1 MNAERLQ
8 EIEKIFHAA
17 LERPEGQRAAF
28 LEQACAGDGA
38 LREEVESLLAHEDA
52 GSFIESPAI
61 QVAAQ
66 ALAQDES
73 EVGRVQEEERQRIG
87 SMVSHYRIL
96 EKLGGGGMGVV
107 YKAEDTRLDR
117 AVAIKF
123 LPEDVAHDRE
133 ALKRFHR
140 EARAASAL
148 NHPNI
153 CTVHDLGEHEGQ
165 PFMVMECLE
174 GQTLRERIENT
185 KLENRNAKPGSKAS
199 FEFRVSNFP
208 SQTSACMPVNEVLDL
223 ATQIAD
229 GLEAAHS
236 KGIVHR
242 DLKPG
247 NIFVTNRGVAKILD
261 FGLAKVPLDRT
272 KTAAG
277 EASSALQTAAG
288 AVAGTVQYM
297 SPEQALGQPVDARS
311 DLFSFGSVL
320 YEMATGRN
328 AFPGSNASETIAHI
342 LHSQPEAIA
351 RLNYDVP
358 QELERI
364 IRKCLEKEPALRY
377 QSAADLRADLL
388 RLKRDTESQR
398 AAAVAPVSPP
408 ATVGAVREPPL
419 RHSRPIFLSAAIATL
434 IIAGLSYSLYRLAHR
449 SPPAR
454 EAAMKMTQLTT
465 SGTASS
471 PTISADGKY
480 VAYAREE
487 HGQMSLWLYQVATG
501 RSVQIVPP
509 VDGTIKP
516 PTFSND
522 GSYLY
527 YVMVDME
534 HPKGVLC
541 KVASLGGT
549 PQKLLEGVHTI
560 GNFSPDG
567 KRLVFVRP
575 FPERGEYDLM
585 VANED
590 GSAEKLIRAFH
601 WPQWLNI
608 QPAWSPDGKTIA
620 ICVLAGPA
628 GNIARLVAVSVED
641 GEEKPIGTHTW
652 QGMARPVWL
661 PDGSGLIAA
670 AIDVTSP
677 DLNQRQVYEISY
689 PGGEARRI
697 TMDLSTYFG
706 MGVTA
711 DGNSLVTLKVD
722 HHASPVIL
730 SLDKAGHA
738 VEEHALVGTDGK
750 QGLDWTPD
758 GRIVFTSLT
767 ATGVNLGSMDAQG
780 GDRNQLT
787 ALGVEGEWIREP
799 SICGDGRHIVARSK
813 HGGNIGLVKMDA
825 DGSHL
830 VQLTSAVYDF
840 SPSCSPDGKWVV
852 FQSRRT
858 GNSTLWKIS
867 IDGGEPTQLTT
878 EWTYAPAVSPDGKW
892 IACGYRPDPNKEEYK
907 LAILPAAGGRLS
919 KTFDLRGDPNRVK
932 WTPDGK
938 SVTYSMTD
946 CFCYLGTAA
955 TPFVANLWTQPIAG
969 GPPRRITNFE
979 SGGIFSFAW
988 SRDGKHL
995 AVVHGPTTADVVMI
1009 TNFRGRE

>member
-1 MNAERLQ
+1 
-8 EIEKIFHAA
+8 
-17 LERPEGQRAAF
+17 
-28 LEQACAGDGA
+28 
-38 LREEVESLLAHEDA
+38 
-52 GSFIESPAI
+52 
-61 QVAAQ
+61 
-66 ALAQDES
+66 
-73 EVGRVQEEERQRIG
+73 
-87 SMVSHYRIL
+87 
-96 EKLGGGGMGVV
+96 
-107 YKAEDTRLDR
+107 
-117 AVAIKF
+117 
-123 LPEDVAHDRE
+123 
-133 ALKRFHR
+133 
-140 EARAASAL
+140 
-148 NHPNI
+148 
-153 CTVHDLGEHEGQ
+153 
-165 PFMVMECLE
+165 
-174 GQTLRERIENT
+174 
-185 KLENRNAKPGSKAS
+185 
-199 FEFRVSNFP
+199 
-208 SQTSACMPVNEVLDL
+208 
-223 ATQIAD
+223 
-229 GLEAAHS
+229 
-236 KGIVHR
+236 
-242 DLKPG
+242 
-247 NIFVTNRGVAKILD
+247 
-261 FGLAKVPLDRT
+261 
-272 KTAAG
+272 
-277 EASSALQTAAG
+277 
-288 AVAGTVQYM
+288 
-297 SPEQALGQPVDARS
+297 
-311 DLFSFGSVL
+311 
-320 YEMATGRN
+320 
-328 AFPGSNASETIAHI
+328 
-342 LHSQPEAIA
+342 
-351 RLNYDVP
+351 
-358 QELERI
+358 
-364 IRKCLEKEPALRY
+364 
-377 QSAADLRADLL
+377 
-388 RLKRDTESQR
+388 
-398 AAAVAPVSPP
+398 
-408 ATVGAVREPPL
+408 
-419 RHSRPIFLSAAIATL
+419 
-434 IIAGLSYSLYRLAHR
+434 
-449 SPPAR
+449 
-454 EAAMKMTQLTT
+454 
-465 SGTASS
+465 
-471 PTISADGKY
+471 
-480 VAYAREE
+480 
-487 HGQMSLWLYQVATG
+487 
-501 RSVQIVPP
+501 
-509 VDGTIKP
+509 
-516 PTFSND
+516 
-522 GSYLY
+522 
-527 YVMVDME
+527 
-534 HPKGVLC
+534 
-541 KVASLGGT
+541 
-549 PQKLLEGVHTI
+549 
-560 GNFSPDG
+560 
-567 KRLVFVRP
+567 
-575 FPERGEYDLM
+575 
-585 VANED
+585 
-590 GSAEKLIRAFH
+590 
-601 WPQWLNI
+601 
-608 QPAWSPDGKTIA
+608 
-620 ICVLAGPA
+620 
-628 GNIARLVAVSVED
+628 
-641 GEEKPIGTHTW
+641 
-652 QGMARPVWL
+652 MARPVWL